1 MICIFCSSKPSQ
13 TVGDQ
18 GENIFISG
26 YEGNNSF
33 FGDVGQVGDGL
44 EVHRAVRMGIDHPND
59 AYIEL
64 DRLIA
69 SDISLE
75 VGDGEG
81 KTPLHVAAEN
91 GLLVIMEQLIT
102 GLVERRCQ
110 FINAVDGRGST
121 ALHLAVRSGSDDCCV
136 SLLNVKGINVNIK
149 DIEGDAPIHLAVIL
163 FASEPTRERG
173 RILHRLLDFNGID
186 LSLLGAHQSTPLNVM
201 IQNSMWEYVDKIL
214 ETHQDSLQY
223 ADGFGDLPI
232 HTAARCSNED
242 IVRKLVAM
250 SPETAM
256 VQNTSGETA
265 AQSASHSGNTKVAK
279 YLGDAMLLSAAHSGM
294 EDSVELAL
302 RYSSEKSLSCLDAY
316 GDSPAHLAARNGH
329 LSVIQSLIDSSAFD
343 IEDVS
348 CQQNDGGDTPL
359 HLAAAGGHDTIIEC
373 LLQSSPDAYRVAV
386 ETKNSAGFAP
396 VHLAARYGREEV
408 ISKMIQA
415 EYNMSLRPEV
425 TVLTSKDSGGLTAL
439 HHAAIKSHEH
449 LVYILLLRGSNA
461 NAKDDRGKTPL
472 HWAASGSNQM
482 VMRHLLEC
490 GGNPLALD
498 NRQRTPLS
506 IARQYDRS
514 IFNLITECLLFRAVE
529 SGSLLGVQEA
539 VEQIQQAGV
548 DVAHVKDFA
557 GLSAA
562 HVAARGGH
570 ADILKWLIQGYVPV
584 GEMNDVGEQ
593 CIHIACKAGK
603 LQCVRILLNHDL
615 NLVYD
620 TTSDGDTPL
629 HIASREGWV
638 DIVKLILDE
647 CYLSTSVVNEK
658 GNTPLHEAVC
668 ELQYDAVKAL
678 LEAGAD
684 PNERQRYG
692 GNTPLHLVALWGSP
706 TNSRAIVTLLLQ
718 HGASLSEVNNLGE
731 TPEQVAEASG
741 NRLVYPTSLNAPDLI
756 DMDDESDIESEQSF
770 VELDEESDSMSLMTS
785 PVQTQAPD
793 PPLREHSN
801 PVGSGSRK
809 IRAVRAPTNGAIVS
823 PFGQIAQDHI
833 TQQRVLNSQGSAR
846 GKEPIQAAIEQ
857 RPTRS
862 SSDAEHGS
870 LYIQPKHLTIYK
882 NQKLG
887 EGSFGVVFLGMLH
900 GNRVAVK
907 ILKQETRQHSARNLS
922 PEKFDQSRQAFID
935 ELLVMSRLR
944 HDNIQSV
951 RGYTELDEGPAIVSA
966 FYDRGSL
973 VTILQKAS
981 RNSDAAKQLCW
992 SRRIK
997 LAKDINKGMMCM
1009 HNQDVPVIHRD
1020 LKAANCFVDERW
1032 TAYVGDFGFTRA
1044 ARDSTSQPYLAAPTN
1059 PRWLAPE
1066 ILQDSTDVEFSP
1078 ASDVYGF
1085 GMLLFELLTFQ
1096 PPFRSQTIEM
1106 CYNLINGGNRPKVP
1120 PSLPGDERDNENF
1133 RSSGAL
1139 ELYINLMKACWS
1151 QRKEDRPD
1159 TNEVYSE
1166 LRAIE
1171 TIFKKYTCKE

>member
-1 MICIFCSSKPSQ
+1 MGCFSSKPSQ

-18 GENIFISG
+18 GENIFISE
-26 YEGNNSF
+26 YEGNSQL

-69 SDISLE
+69 TEISLE
-75 VGDGEG
+75 VVDEEG

-110 FINAVDGRGST
+110 FINTVDGRGFT
-121 ALHLAVRSGSDDCCV
+121 ALHLAVRSGSYDCCA

-149 DIEGDAPIHLAVIL
+149 DLEGDAPIHLAVIL

-173 RILHRLLDFNGID
+173 RILDRLLDFDGID
-186 LSLLGAHQSTPLNVM
+186 LSLLGAHQCTPLNVM

-214 ETHQDSLQY
+214 ETHKDSLQY

-232 HTAARCSNED
+232 HTAARCSDEDLD

-265 AQSASHSGNTKVAK
+265 AQTASHSGNTKVAK

-302 RYSSEKSLSCLDAY
+302 RYSSEKSLSCFDAY
-316 GDSPAHLAARNGH
+316 GDSPAHLAARKGH
-329 LSVIQSLIDSSAFD
+329 LSVIKSLIDSSAFD

-359 HLAAAGGHDTIIEC
+359 HLAAAGGHAAIVEC

-408 ISKMIQA
+408 IYKMIQA

-425 TVLTSKDSGGLTAL
+425 TVLTSRDSGGLTAL

-449 LVYILLLRGSNA
+449 LIYILLLRGSNA

-539 VEQIQQAGV
+539 VQQIQQAGV

-584 GEMNDVGEQ
+584 GEVNDVGEQ
-593 CIHIACKAGK
+593 CIHIACKA
-603 LQCVRILLNHDL
+603 
-615 NLVYD
+615 
-620 TTSDGDTPL
+620 DGDTPF
-629 HIASREGWV
+629 ISPSREGWV
-638 DIVKLILDE
+638 DIVKFILDE
-647 CYLSTSVVNEK
+647 CYLSTSVVNEM
-658 GNTPLHEAVC
+658 GNTSLHEAVC

-692 GNTPLHLVALWGSP
+692 GNTPLHLVALWGSS

-718 HGASLSEVNNLGE
+718 HGASLSELNNLGE

-741 NRLVYPTSLNAPDLI
+741 NRLVYPTSVNAPDLI
-756 DMDDESDIESEQSF
+756 DMDHGSDIESEQSF

-801 PVGSGSRK
+801 VVEAGSTK
-809 IRAVRAPTNGAIVS
+809 IRAVRAPTNGDIVS
-823 PFGQIAQDHI
+823 PFGQIALDQT
-833 TQQRVLNSQGSAR
+833 TQQRILNSQGSAR
-846 GKEPIQAAIEQ
+846 RKEPIQQ
-857 RPTRS
+857 PPL
-862 SSDAEHGS
+862 SSD
-870 LYIQPKHLTIYK
+870 LP
-882 NQKLG
+882 G
-887 EGSFGVVFLGMLH
+887 EGSFGIVFLGMLH

-907 ILKQETRQHSARNLS
+907 ILKQENRQNSVRNNPS

-935 ELLVMSRLR
+935 ELVVMSRLR

-981 RNSDAAKQLCW
+981 RNRDAAKQLCW

-1020 LKAANCFVDERW
+1020 LKAANCFVDDRW
-1032 TAYVGDFGFTRA
+1032 TAYVGDFGFTGPPETPHPSHTWQLPPTHDGWHQKFFKTRPMWSFHQQA
-1044 ARDSTSQPYLAAPTN
+1044 MCMDSECCCLNS
-1059 PRWLAPE
+1059 
-1066 ILQDSTDVEFSP
+1066 
-1078 ASDVYGF
+1078 
-1085 GMLLFELLTFQ
+1085 
-1096 PPFRSQTIEM
+1096 
-1106 CYNLINGGNRPKVP
+1106 
-1120 PSLPGDERDNENF
+1120 
-1133 RSSGAL
+1133 
-1139 ELYINLMKACWS
+1139 
-1151 QRKEDRPD
+1151 
-1159 TNEVYSE
+1159 
-1166 LRAIE
+1166 
-1171 TIFKKYTCKE
+1171 

>member
-1 MICIFCSSKPSQ
+1 MYRCSSKPSQ
-13 TVGDQ
+13 TVGED
-18 GENIFISG
+18 IFTPG
-26 YEGNNSF
+26 YEGDGAF
-33 FGDVGQVGDGL
+33 FGDVGQL

-64 DRLIA
+64 DGLIA
-69 SDISLE
+69 SDMSLDVVDE
-75 VGDGEG
+75 EG
-81 KTPLHVAAEN
+81 KTPLHIAAEN

-102 GLVERRCQ
+102 GLVERHCQ
-110 FINAVDGRGST
+110 FINRVDGRGST
-121 ALHLAVRSGSDDCCV
+121 ALHLAVRSGSYDCCA
-136 SLLNVKGINVNIK
+136 SLLNVKGINVNMR
-149 DIEGDAPIHLAVIL
+149 DLEGDAPIHTAVIL
-163 FASEPTRERG
+163 FASEPSRERG
-173 RILHRLLDFNGID
+173 RILDSLIAADGID
-186 LSLLGAHQSTPLNVM
+186 MSLLGAHQSTPLNVM
-201 IQNSMWEYVDKIL
+201 IQNRMWEYVDKML
-214 ETHQDSLQY
+214 ATNKDSLQY

-232 HTAARCSNED
+232 HTVARCSDGDLD
-242 IVRKLVAM
+242 IVGKLVAM
-250 SPETAM
+250 SPETVI
-256 VQNTSGETA
+256 VQNKSGETA
-265 AQSASHSGNTKVAK
+265 AQSASHSGNTKVAA
-279 YLGDAMLLSAAHSGM
+279 YLSDVMLLSAANSGRD
-294 EDSVELAL
+294 DSLELAL
-302 RYSSEKSLSCLDAY
+302 RHSSDKSVSCLDAY

-343 IEDVS
+343 IEDIS
-348 CQQNDGGDTPL
+348 CRQNDGGDTPL
-359 HLAAAGGHDTIIEC
+359 HLAAAGGYDGIVES
-373 LLQSSPDAYRVAV
+373 LLQSSPGAYHVAV
-386 ETKNSAGFAP
+386 EAKNSSGFAP
-396 VHLAARYGREEV
+396 VHLAAKYGRETV

-449 LVYILLLRGSNA
+449 LVYILLLRGSHA
-461 NAKDDRGKTPL
+461 NAKDENGKTPL
-472 HWAASGSNQM
+472 HWAAAGSNQV

-506 IARQYDRS
+506 IARECDRS

-539 VEQIQQAGV
+539 VQQIQQAGV

-584 GEMNDVGEQ
+584 GEINDMGEQ

-603 LQCVRILLNHDL
+603 LQCVRILLNHSL

-620 TTSDGDTPL
+620 TTPDGDTPI

-638 DIVKLILDE
+638 DIVKLILEE
-647 CYLSTSVVNEK
+647 CYISTSVMNEK

-668 ELQYDAVKAL
+668 ELQYETVKAL

-684 PNERQRYG
+684 ANETERYG
-692 GNTPLHLVALWGSP
+692 GNTPLHLAALWGSP
-706 TNSRAIVTLLLQ
+706 TNSRGIVTLLLQ
-718 HGASLSEVNNLGE
+718 HGASLSELNNLGE
-731 TPEQVAEASG
+731 TPEQVAEANG
-741 NRLVYPTSLNAPDLI
+741 NRLVYPTGINAPDLI
-756 DMDDESDIESEQSF
+756 DMDHRSDIESEQSF

-785 PVQTQAPD
+785 PLQSHAPE
-793 PPLREHSN
+793 PPQHEHSK
-801 PVGSGSRK
+801 VVESGSRK
-809 IRAVRAPTNGAIVS
+809 ILAVRAPINGAIVS
-823 PFGQIAQDHI
+823 PFGQIAQDHAP
-833 TQQRVLNSQGSAR
+833 QQRIINSQGSER
-846 GKEPIQAAIEQ
+846 RKESIQPPVEH
-857 RPTRS
+857 RPATS
-862 SSDAEHGS
+862 SSDTEHGS
-870 LYIQPKHLTIYK
+870 LYIHPKHLTMYK
-882 NQKLG
+882 NHKLG

-907 ILKQETRQHSARNLS
+907 ILKQETRQNSVRHLS
-922 PEKFDQSRQAFID
+922 PEKADQSRQAFID

-981 RNSDAAKQLCW
+981 RNSDAAKHLCW

-1066 ILQDSTDVEFSP
+1066 VLQDSTDVEFSP

-1096 PPFRSQTIEM
+1096 PPFRTQTIEM
-1106 CYNLINGGNRPKVP
+1106 CYNLINGGSRPKIP
-1120 PSLPGDERDNENF
+1120 TRLPGDERDTENF

-1139 ELYINLMKACWS
+1139 DLYINLMKACWS
-1151 QRKEDRPD
+1151 QRREDRPD

-1171 TIFKKYTCKE
+1171 TIFKKYTCKD